1 MVVQESFTGLR
12 SVTHI
17 ILLLKIF
24 DLSRSCLFL
33 IVIFIYVWVYSLCFL
48 VDDISVRLHKWLI
61 IEKFL
66 AFLNLGDRAPLT
78 WSITHLLWF
87 FFHAIRN
94 LISFLTVI
102 VNSLVQSNRNLITL
116 IFFIYVPTTNKII
129 IGISIVS
136 I

>member
-12 SVTHI
+12 SVTHVI
-17 ILLLKIF
+17 FLLEIF
-24 DLSRSCLFL
+24 DPSRSCLFL
-33 IVIFIYVWVYSLCFL
+33 IVIFIFVWVYSLCFL
-48 VDDISVRLHKWLI
+48 IDNFSVCLYKWLI

-66 AFLNLGDRAPLT
+66 AFLNLRDRAPLA

-102 VNSLVQSNRNLITL
+102 VNSLVQSNRNLVAL
-116 IFFIYVPTTNKII
+116 IFFIYVPATNKII
-129 IGISIVS
+129 IGVSIVS